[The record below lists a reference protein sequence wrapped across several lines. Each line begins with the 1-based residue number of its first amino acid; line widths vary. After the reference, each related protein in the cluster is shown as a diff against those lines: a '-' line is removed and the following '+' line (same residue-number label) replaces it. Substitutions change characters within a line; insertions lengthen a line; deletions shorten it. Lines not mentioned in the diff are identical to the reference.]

1 MGDKLVA
8 DIATIATGIIGLT
21 IIAVLVSKQA
31 QTGSVITSA
40 GTAFADDLKAAVS
53 PLGTG
58 IK

>member
-31 QTGSVITSA
+31 KTGSVITSA
-40 GTAFADDLKAAVS
+40 GNAFAADLKAAVS
-53 PLGTG
+53 PLGTAS
-58 IK
+58 